1 MMKLIKI
8 ARQFLS
14 AKKSYNFLYI
24 LRSKK
29 AANDVTLIWTIITI
43 FIVLGATIPIIEGYF
58 SDVTTTYNTEGVEVD
73 IGQKIPELSANPL
86 SIIEFGKSILAMFFW
101 AFNVHWMINLFI
113 LMPMRVI
120 LYILLYRQIRSG
132 GG

>member
-1 MMKLIKI
+1 MKLIKI